1 MGGTWGI
8 VRTLAAAA
16 LVVACA
22 PGGGEDDGG
31 EVTRAWPARRFVEL
45 AQSFGDRG
53 YVYSICNAD
62 WSVAMSELAGLIPL
76 KTED

>member
-1 MGGTWGI
+1 MQLVPEEVGSTWLWTPAC
-8 VRTLAAAA
+8 VREEGNT
-16 LVVACA
+16 
-22 PGGGEDDGG
+22 

-62 WSVAMSELAGLIPL
+62 WSPAMSELAQLIPL
-76 KTED
+76 KTE